1 MYNRQ
6 PETTVLANKGEILT
20 QFTDCTRKSGYIGN
34 VPQVVRNS
42 PAHTRDVREVHSTPG
57 SGRSPGG
64 GPGYLLQYS
73 CLETPM
79 DRGVWQA
86 PVHRDAKSRT
96 RLIHLSTHTQVVS
109 TLACHCL
116 YNFYRFFMENNTN
129 QLLVHCNKILKHP
142 GASVRVQRR
151 FDQYTM

>member
-1 MYNRQ
+1 MYNGQ

-96 RLIHLSTHTQVVS
+96 RLILLSTHTQVVS